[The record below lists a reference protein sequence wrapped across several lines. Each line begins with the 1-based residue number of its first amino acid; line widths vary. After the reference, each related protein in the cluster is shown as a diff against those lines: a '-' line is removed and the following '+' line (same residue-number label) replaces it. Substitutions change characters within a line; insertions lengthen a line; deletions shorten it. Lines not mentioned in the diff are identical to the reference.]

1 MLTALLLCAAA
12 RVVDGD
18 TIACSSV
25 GRVRLVA
32 IDAADKVSSL
42 PCREHI
48 GNHVCD
54 DAKAVAATAEM
65 QRFTAGKRITF
76 RIVGFDAKYRR
87 EVAQMFAN
95 GADLQC
101 HMLRV
106 HQARYLPAY
115 DKPLIIARRCPATVR
130 KADR

>member
-1 MLTALLLCAAA
+1 MLTTLLLCAAA

-18 TIACSSV
+18 TIYCSAV

-32 IDAADKVSSL
+32 IDAADKVSAL
-42 PCREHI
+42 PCRERV

-54 DAKAVAATAEM
+54 DAKAAAATAEM
-65 QRFTAGKRITF
+65 RRFTAGKRVTYK
-76 RIVGFDAKYRR
+76 IVAFDAKYRR
-87 EVAQMFAN
+87 EVAEMFAN

-106 HQARYLPAY
+106 HQARYLPEY
-115 DKPLIIARRCPATVR
+115 DHPLTIARHCPVTVR